1 MKRRVLLESA
11 AGFLRTLIAITV
23 SVLVCGCDDI
33 VETGVEYTYELPQ
46 QTNDGWETASLGEV
60 GMDTVPFIELMNQ
73 LLRRNDNNAHGIL
86 VARDEQ
92 LVFEEYFAGEDL
104 DLSNLSEGI
113 AFSYREF
120 DRNTLHCLGSDTKS
134 ITSILLGIAIDEGL
148 VEGIGATLFSF
159 FPDYSNLSDA
169 TKAQITLAHT
179 LAMASGL
186 PWSEDYPYDDLRND
200 LTAMVFSEDPIAYVL
215 SKSTVA
221 APGARF
227 IYNSGTTNL
236 LGEVVRRASDVT
248 LWEFAEQHLFGP
260 LGIVT
265 YEWYP
270 FPNASEMAVASST
283 LYLRPRD
290 MAKIGQTYLDAG
302 VWAGERV
309 VSEAWVTG
317 STAWAIDVPTSENPV
332 PAYLHGYGRQWWLG
346 TFPATNTDYYTA
358 AGWGGQFIIVIPEY
372 EMVVVITAGDFDR
385 PTYDALL
392 GMVDDYVLPAVR

>member
-1 MKRRVLLESA
+1 MENRVLA
-11 AGFLRTLIAITV
+11 RWAGISSWLLTATALPAVVI
-23 SVLVCGCDDI
+23 SCDDV
-33 VETGVEYTYELPQ
+33 VENGVVYTYRVPQ
-46 QTNDGWETASLGEV
+46 QTSDGWETAALGEV
-60 GMDTVPFIELMNQ
+60 GLDTVPFIELMNE
-73 LLRRNDNNAHGIL
+73 LLNRNDRHVHGIV
-86 VARDEQ
+86 VARDGK
-92 LVFEEYFAGEDL
+92 LAFEEYFPGEDL
-104 DLSNLSEGI
+104 DLSHLSDGI
-113 AFSYREF
+113 AFIYREF
-120 DRNTLHCLGSDTKS
+120 DRTTLHCLASDTKS
-134 ITSILLGIAIDEGL
+134 ITSVLLGIAIDEGL
-148 VEGIGATLFSF
+148 VEGLDATLFSF

-169 TKAQITLAHT
+169 TKSQITLAHM

-186 PWSEDYPYDDLRND
+186 PWNEDYPFDDIRND

-221 APGARF
+221 APGAQF

-260 LGIVT
+260 LGIGT

-290 MAKIGQTYLDAG
+290 MAKIGQTYLNAG
-302 VWAGERV
+302 LWNGGRV
-309 VSEAWVTG
+309 VSEDWVIG
-317 STAWAIDVPTSENPV
+317 STTHAIDVPASENPV

-346 TFPATNTDYYTA
+346 TFPATNTDFYTA

-372 EMVVVITAGDFDR
+372 DMVVVITAGDFDH

-392 GMVDDYVLPAVR
+392 GMVDDYLVTAVR